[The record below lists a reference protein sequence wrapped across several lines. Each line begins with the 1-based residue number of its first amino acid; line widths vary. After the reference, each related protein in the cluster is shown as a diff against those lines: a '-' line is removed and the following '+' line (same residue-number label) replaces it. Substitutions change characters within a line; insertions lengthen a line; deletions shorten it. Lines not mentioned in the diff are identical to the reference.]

1 MTLTQVNAAIE
12 AILTG
17 GQSVSVDGVSY
28 SQASLATLQNLRTEM
43 MAQTS
48 RVTRPLFRAFRA
60 TSMGYDSPSTA
71 DADLVKT
78 VTP

>member
-1 MTLTQVNAAIE
+1 MTLTQVNTAIE
-12 AILTG
+12 TILTS
-17 GQSVSVDGVSY
+17 GQSYTIDGMSY
-28 SQASLATLQNLRTEM
+28 SAANLGTLRELRTEM

-48 RVTRPLFRAFRA
+48 RPTRPLFRAFRA
-60 TSMGYDSPSTA
+60 TSMGYGAPSTQ

>member
-1 MTLTQVNAAIE
+1 MTLAQVNTAIE

-17 GQSVSVDGVSY
+17 GQSYTVDGISY
-28 SQASLATLQNLRTEM
+28 SAANLGTLQSLRAEM

-48 RVTRPLFRAFRA
+48 RATRPLFRAFRG
-60 TSMGYDSPSTA
+60 TSMGYGSPSTQ

>member
-1 MTLTQVNAAIE
+1 MTLAQVNTAIE

-17 GQSVSVDGVSY
+17 GQSHSVDGVSY
-28 SQASLATLQNLRTEM
+28 TAANLGTLQALRTEL

-48 RVTRPLFRAFRA
+48 RATRPLFRAFRA
-60 TSMGYDSPSTA
+60 TSMGYGETHTT

>member
-1 MTLTQVNAAIE
+1 
-12 AILTG
+12 
-17 GQSVSVDGVSY
+17 
-28 SQASLATLQNLRTEM
+28 M

-48 RVTRPLFRAFRA
+48 RATRPLFRAFRG
-60 TSMGYDSPSTA
+60 TSMGYGSPSTQ

>member
-1 MTLTQVNAAIE
+1 MTLTQVNTAIE
-12 AILTG
+12 TILTG
-17 GQSVSVDGVSY
+17 GQSYSIDGMSY
-28 SQASLATLQNLRTEM
+28 SAANLGTLRELRAEM

-48 RVTRPLFRAFRA
+48 RATRPLFRAFRG
-60 TSMGYDSPSTA
+60 TSMGYGSPSTA

>member
-1 MTLTQVNAAIE
+1 MTLAQVNTAIE

-17 GQSVSVDGVSY
+17 GQSYTIDGVSY
-28 SQASLATLQNLRTEM
+28 SAGNLGTLRELRAEM

-48 RVTRPLFRAFRA
+48 RATRPLFRAFRA
-60 TSMGYDSPSTA
+60 TSMGYGSESTT